1 MRGVIVA
8 LLLSIVGL
16 LVLNSTVWAC
26 ERPHR
31 WHHTWCGHERF
42 VSGPR
47 GERRPGIEGEGS
59 DREAFARDRIQ
70 QRIDQAVALV
80 RHEIEA
86 KAEADMKAAA
96 ELKKS
101 AEALQEYLAEQIV
114 KAKKAQEDAAQHQR
128 DADDKAKQADDA
140 RKAAD
145 EQARLLKA
153 DRERHEARLVELLA
167 QDPCGGGG
175 RRAEGGAGTH

>member
-1 MRGVIVA
+1 MRGVTVA
-8 LLLSIVGL
+8 LPLSFVGL
-16 LVLNSTVWAC
+16 LVLSSTVWAC
-26 ERPHR
+26 EGPHR
-31 WHHTWCGHERF
+31 WHRMCGHEERF
-42 VSGPR
+42 VPGPR
-47 GERRPGIEGEGS
+47 GEQRPRSEGEGF
-59 DREAFARDRIQ
+59 DRESLARDRIQ

-86 KAEADMKAAA
+86 KADADMKAAA

-128 DADDKAKQADDA
+128 EADDKAKQADDA
-140 RKAAD
+140 RKTAD
-145 EQARLLKA
+145 EQVRLLKA

-167 QDPCGGGG
+167 QDPCG
-175 RRAEGGAGTH
+175 RRAEGGAATH